1 MKSTSLAALQRQYHR
16 LRHDLAQIGYLSQGS
31 VLDRST
37 LRPARSGYQWTRKR
51 ARKTITVALS
61 PEQFQALGQAI
72 ENGRK
77 FRRTVGKMEKLS
89 RQIIFA
95 TTPDTQRRKRLNKKV
110 LGLI

>member
-1 MKSTSLAALQRQYHR
+1 MGFKR
-16 LRHDLAQIGYLSQGS
+16 YLHKHQF
-31 VLDRST
+31 
-37 LRPARSGYQWTRKR
+37 Q

-77 FRRTVGKMEKLS
+77 FRRTMVKMEKLS

-95 TTPDTQRRKRLNKKV
+95 TMPDTQRRKRLNKKV

>member
-37 LRPARSGYQWTRKR
+37 LRPARSGYQWTRKQ
-51 ARKTITVALS
+51 ARKTISVALS

-77 FRRTVGKMEKLS
+77 FRRTVAEMEKLS